1 MGIYALYCL
10 KPPSRVSCGI
20 VVRHGLTRIPWK
32 SRRCCLKSMRLS
44 LDGCSVWN
52 TRMAQLN
59 LFLSDLSPLM
69 QFLTEWPL
77 LQKLSKA
84 GTTRTKA

>member
-20 VVRHGLTRIPWK
+20 VVRPRPTQTAWE
-32 SRRCCLKSMRLS
+32 SRRCCLKPMRLS
-44 LDGCSVWN
+44 RDGCSVWN
-52 TRMAQLN
+52 TRMVQLN

-84 GTTRTKA
+84 ETTRTKA